1 MTVACLYFTDAAP
14 LQTLQKI
21 AEALMRLSPQICLGN
36 SALFIEIGKCHRLY
50 SPQGFLLRVQAILKR
65 FNCSA
70 KIALGRNISDA
81 LVKAKYSIQTITE
94 LPLTALIDYADPFG
108 ADLILQKNVQKMI
121 SAFTH
126 LGIKNLNQFM
136 QIPLSELVNRFGVVS
151 VLCVQKLR
159 HEIIEPWPFWKPADV
174 IFEKS
179 EFPFFDF
186 YGELEP
192 ILFKLKEQLD
202 RIFQRLWA
210 RNLRLQ
216 RLHVRVFC
224 ETNSQNQI
232 PFRHFEFEFITPQS
246 TVKSTLTIIK
256 ERLIKDFEKNPAKTA
271 IEALETKVLLT
282 VPDVTGQKNLLHNFE
297 EQLEQFHA
305 LISQLAEA
313 HGVEHVF
320 QAELTQD
327 RRPERSWKKTKTVGL
342 SSLQRVVSADKVP
355 LRPTHL
361 VKPEKIEVTAGYVH
375 IRKKKFR
382 ILSWSDFVERISG
395 DWLEKISYDRSYYQI
410 ELEKA
415 PTISVYATAE
425 KHFYLHG
432 YFG

>member
-1 MTVACLYFTDAAP
+1 MTVACLYFNSAAP
-14 LQTLQKI
+14 LQKI
-21 AEALMRLSPQICLGN
+21 AEALLRLSPQICFSN

-50 SPQGFLLRVQAILKR
+50 SSQGFLLRVQVILKR

-70 KIALGRNISDA
+70 KIALGKDISDA
-81 LVKAKYSIQTITE
+81 LVKAKYSVQTTQE
-94 LPLTALIDYADPFG
+94 LPLSALTDYADPFG
-108 ADLILQKNVQKMI
+108 TDLILQKNVQKMI

-126 LGIKNLNQFM
+126 LGIKNLSQFM
-136 QIPLSELVNRFGVVS
+136 QIPLSELVNRFGAIS
-151 VLCVQKLR
+151 VLCMQKLR
-159 HEIIEPWPFWKPADV
+159 HEVIEPWPFWKPEDV

-179 EFPFFDF
+179 EFPYFEF

-224 ETNSQNQI
+224 ETNSQNQT
-232 PFRHFEFEFITPQS
+232 PYRHFEFEFTTPQS

-256 ERLIKDFEKNPAKTA
+256 ERLTKDFEKNPIKTA
-271 IEALETKVLLT
+271 VEALETKVLLT
-282 VPDVTGQKNLLHNFE
+282 VPGVVGQKNLLHNFE

-313 HGVEHVF
+313 HGAEHVF
-320 QAELTQD
+320 QAELTED
-327 RRPERSWKKTKTVGL
+327 RRPEKSWKKKKTVGL
-342 SSLQRVVSADKVP
+342 PSLQYVAVEDKTP

-361 VKPEKIEVTAGYVH
+361 VRPEKIEVTAGYVH
-375 IRKKKFR
+375 IRKRKFR
-382 ILSWSDFVERISG
+382 ILSWSNFAERISG
-395 DWLEKISYDRSYYQI
+395 DWLEQNSYDRSYYQI

-415 PTISVYATAE
+415 PTISVYTTVE